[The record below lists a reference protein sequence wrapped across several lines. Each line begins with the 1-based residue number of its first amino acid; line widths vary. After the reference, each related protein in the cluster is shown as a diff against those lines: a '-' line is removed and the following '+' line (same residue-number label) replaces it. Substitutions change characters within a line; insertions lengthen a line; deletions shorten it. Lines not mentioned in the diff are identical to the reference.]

1 MPNTLYKLRLTR
13 FDAVNI
19 FAARGT
25 VEDIQRCL
33 ITIFTTHKYTVPL
46 FRDFGLDMDALD
58 QPTPRGMAL
67 LRNAMYE
74 VVEKYEP
81 RAELV
86 SVAFEQVDRNGDDR
100 VIPVITWR
108 LKEGATL

>member
-1 MPNTLYKLRLTR
+1 MPNTLHKLRLTR
-13 FDAVNI
+13 SDAVNI

-25 VEDIQRCL
+25 AEDVQRCL

-74 VVEKYEP
+74 AVEKYEP

-108 LKEGATL
+108 LKEGVTQ